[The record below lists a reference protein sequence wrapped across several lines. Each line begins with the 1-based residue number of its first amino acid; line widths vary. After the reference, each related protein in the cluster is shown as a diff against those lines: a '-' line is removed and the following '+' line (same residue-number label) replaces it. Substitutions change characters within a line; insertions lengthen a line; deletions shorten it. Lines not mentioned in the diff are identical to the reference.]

1 MVNFNKIV
9 EKFEMLD
16 RFLQVLRD
24 LSETE
29 QTKFLADSV
38 LIGSMRYYL
47 QVSIECCLDVASHV
61 IASERYRAPKD
72 YADTFKVLEEQEV
85 VSRQL
90 AHKLQQMAKFRN
102 RLVHLY
108 GEIDDQAVYRIA
120 REDLTDIE
128 DFKTAILERFSD

>member
-16 RFLQVLRD
+16 RFLKVLRD

-47 QVSIECCLDVASHV
+47 QVSIECCLDVASHI

-85 VSRQL
+85 VPRQL

-102 RLVHLY
+102 RFPFPQY
-108 GEIDDQAVYRIA
+108 RPRSPARQQID
-120 REDLTDIE
+120 LDICPP
-128 DFKTAILERFSD
+128 KR